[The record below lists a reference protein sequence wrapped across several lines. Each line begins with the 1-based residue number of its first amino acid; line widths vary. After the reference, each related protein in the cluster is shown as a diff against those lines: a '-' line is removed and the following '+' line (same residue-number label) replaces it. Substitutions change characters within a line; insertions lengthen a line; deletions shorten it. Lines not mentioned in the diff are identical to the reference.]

1 MSREDAASVIHTM
14 AKYKDF
20 FVDIMM
26 AHELQLQVPEADHV
40 QESFRE
46 GVVMFCSFAF
56 FGAVST
62 IQYIIHTVF
71 NYCCGVLLLY
81 RYMYSTKRS
90 LTLTRISNIRYTQ
103 LPLLGYVIIPTS
115 FPNLGEESLFISA
128 CVVTGV
134 TLFLMGSVKSHFSA
148 QNWFHS
154 GMETLTLGGACATVA
169 FTVGQLVGGL
179 AQKP

>member
-1 MSREDAASVIHTM
+1 VVDIYEGKGMSREDAESVILTM
-14 AKYKDF
+14 SKYKDF

-26 AHELQLQVPEADHV
+26 THELQLQVPEADHV

-56 FGAVST
+56 FGA
-62 IQYIIHTVF
+62 
-71 NYCCGVLLLY
+71 
-81 RYMYSTKRS
+81 
-90 LTLTRISNIRYTQ
+90 

-115 FPNLGEESLFISA
+115 FPNLGQESLFISA
-128 CVVTGV
+128 CFVTGIV
-134 TLFLMGSVKSHFSA
+134 LFLMGTTKSLFSS

-154 GMETLTLGGACATVA
+154 GMETLMLGGACATVA
-169 FTVGQLVGGL
+169 FTVGQLVGGF